1 MKFSLIISFFLISA
15 ACTVTAESQE
25 FSITYFSENINFNF
39 DKSSLPDYDI
49 RFDEWF
55 VKRFYSKLE
64 RSDLNRLASEI
75 VHFQEVYNLNGWL
88 TYGLIEKMINE
99 IAIEKP
105 TNYKR
110 LLIWFLLNKTGYD
123 ARLAHYEEAYFVQ
136 VYTKDDLYEIP
147 YFEIDNRIFINISA
161 VKGSKSSYQNK
172 SLEFYLIE
180 FRPNPTGKSLS
191 FDLNQIPVFKPI
203 IINQSIQFWIKGRP
217 QKLTVNLDKNIIDLM
232 NNYPIV
238 AENEYVF
245 RELSQTLHSSLITQ
259 LRTRIEGMTQ
269 KESVQYLLALTRSG
283 FRYKEDIENFGYNR
297 PMIAD
302 EVFYY
307 SSSDCEDRSA
317 LFFNLAKELLDLP
330 MIIVSYP
337 DHLTIGIKLDIN
349 EGKPLYYKGEKYTIC
364 DPTGPSNSSDIGIY
378 PKGYER
384 KAYEVIGAYK

>member
-161 VKGSKSSYQNK
+161 IKGSKSSYQNK

-269 KESVQYLLALTRSG
+269 KETVQYLLALTRSG

>member
-191 FDLNQIPVFKPI
+191 FDLNQIPIFKPI

-283 FRYKEDIENFGYNR
+283 FRYQEDIENFGYNR

>member
-191 FDLNQIPVFKPI
+191 FDLNQIPIFKPI

>member
-88 TYGLIEKMINE
+88 TYGLIEEMINE

-245 RELSQTLHSSLITQ
+245 RELSQTLHSSLITH

-384 KAYEVIGAYK
+384 KAYKVIGAYK

>member
-88 TYGLIEKMINE
+88 TYGLIEEMINE

-238 AENEYVF
+238 SENEYVF